1 MKCPERKISQCI
13 LPLRISV
20 DIDTWRAALGLLGN
34 VSMSSSVFYLTKC
47 LMCILYSILLLLITL
62 FLLFTV
68 QFYVKDLDLMA
79 SLHVDSINIEGGFF
93 SKFSNKCRTIPHGR
107 MIFSSLLFFISV
119 IFLLLS
125 GNIATNKSRSRLRL
139 FQQFFLLSLKR
150 KQYRCI
156 TLLRCLYCKLTT
168 PYIGLILLLF
178 RNLFRQ
184 LLSY

>member
-1 MKCPERKISQCI
+1 
-13 LPLRISV
+13 
-20 DIDTWRAALGLLGN
+20 
-34 VSMSSSVFYLTKC
+34 
-47 LMCILYSILLLLITL
+47 MCILYSILLPLITL

-68 QFYVKDLDLMA
+68 EFYVKDLGLMA
-79 SLHVDSINIEGGFF
+79 SLHVDSINIKGGFF
-93 SKFSNKCRTIPHGR
+93 SKFFNKCRTIPHGR
-107 MIFSSLLFFISV
+107 IIFPSILFLISL

-150 KQYRCI
+150 KQHRCI

-184 LLSY
+184 LLSS